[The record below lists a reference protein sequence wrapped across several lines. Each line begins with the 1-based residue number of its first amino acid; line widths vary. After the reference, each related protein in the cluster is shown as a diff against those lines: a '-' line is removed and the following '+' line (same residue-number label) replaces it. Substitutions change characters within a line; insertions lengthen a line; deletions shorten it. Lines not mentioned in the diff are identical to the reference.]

1 VSDDDDLAAV
11 RKMLAMAKTK
21 TKIAANSVDNDYP
34 HDATDSGVYRA
45 PYQNNVANRVVQK
58 DQRMLKHWCV
68 QSGTDAA
75 QHVRQCAGTG
85 RCDRWCSQS
94 RLPRAHLHSYL
105 VVDGPRL
112 LRRSNCYPISPF
124 SASFPPWSQRKTIT
138 HRRKQCEESKSRQK
152 AISPNEAEWDS

>member
-85 RCDRWCSQS
+85 RCDRWCSQITKQATACTPTL
-94 RLPRAHLHSYL
+94 LPGCGWTTPIATLK
-105 VVDGPRL
+105 L
-112 LRRSNCYPISPF
+112 LSDLPF
-124 SASFPPWSQRKTIT
+124 LCFFPAM
-138 HRRKQCEESKSRQK
+138 ESTKDHHPQK
-152 AISPNEAEWDS
+152 ETM